1 MICFCGGWLSTW
13 QDPEP
18 PRRHISSPVYEDVSR
33 LSWRG
38 KSYPKCGQHGL
49 WTGNK
54 EKSKPST
61 RHSPC
66 CFLIAYAMWH
76 RPYTPASMTFLPH
89 PSQTLLPLRCLEQA
103 VLRAVT
109 KGVFSFCSSWCA
121 GLSWSHWAFFPPS
134 LTHLCPSI
142 IWDQWLRGMR
152 QVHGGAMSTQ
162 GQMIHDS

>member
-1 MICFCGGWLSTW
+1 MEVICFCGGWMSTW

-18 PRRHISSPVYEDVSR
+18 RRRHISSHVSEDASR

-54 EKSKPST
+54 GKSEPST
-61 RHSPC
+61 RHKPC
-66 CFLIAYAMWH
+66 CFLTALH
-76 RPYTPASMTFLPH
+76 SSLHDFPSTPS
-89 PSQTLLPLRCLEQA
+89 SQTLLPLRCLEQA

-152 QVHGGAMSTQ
+152 QVHGGAVSTQ